1 MPVPYT
7 DVSKEKDQQELRS
20 DTDGGKLHQKQ
31 EKKSFFKQHAISM
44 DMTDSMKAA

>member
-7 DVSKEKDQQELRS
+7 DVSKEKDQQELCS
-20 DTDGGKLHQKQ
+20 DTDGGKR
-31 EKKSFFKQHAISM
+31 KKKLSFFKQHAISM